1 MTKTRRATF
10 WLRLAALAA
19 AACLLSGCGSTAA
32 QEQQN
37 TAWEDRTP
45 THSMELQ
52 YAEQFT
58 ADYYEDGS
66 ALVTIGGTDR
76 YLVVPEDTDPP
87 NGLDEDITVL
97 QQPLDTIYLAASSAM
112 DSFRQLDELDRIR
125 MTSTTR
131 ANWSL
136 PEVQQALDS
145 GTMCYAGKYSAPD
158 YELILTEG
166 CRLAIESTMI
176 YHSPEVKEQLE
187 GLGIPVLVERSSYE
201 SHPLGRMEWI
211 RLYGLLTGTDAEA
224 EAFFDSQVEQLDDI
238 LTQENTG
245 KTVAFFYISSNG
257 YVNVHKPGDYIS
269 KMIELAGGQY
279 VFSDLETEDNA
290 LSTTNMQ
297 MEAFYAGARDAD
309 YLIYNSAIDG
319 ELQTIA
325 QLLEKDQLLASFRA
339 VQEGNVWCTGKNMF
353 QQTTG
358 VSEMI
363 LDLNQIVTGQADE
376 ENQLTYLHR
385 LT

>member
-1 MTKTRRATF
+1 MRRRGTV
-10 WLRLAALAA
+10 WLWLAALAA
-19 AACLLSGCGSTAA
+19 TACLTAGCGQTASQA
-32 QEQQN
+32 QSDVS
-37 TAWEDRTP
+37 WEDRTP
-45 THSMELQ
+45 THSMKLQ
-52 YAEQFT
+52 YAEQFSV
-58 ADYYEDGS
+58 DYYDDGS
-66 ALVTIGGTDR
+66 SLITIGGNDR
-76 YLVVPEDTDPP
+76 YLIVPEGAVPP
-87 NGLDEDITVL
+87 TGLDEDVTL
-97 QQPLDTIYLAASSAM
+97 LRQPLDNLYLAASSAM
-112 DSFRQLDELDRIR
+112 DSFRQLDELDRIS

-131 ANWSL
+131 SNWSL

-158 YELILTEG
+158 YEQILTEG

-211 RLYGLLTGTDAEA
+211 RLYGLLTGKEETATT
-224 EAFFDSQVEQLDDI
+224 FFDSQVKQLDDV
-238 LTQENTG
+238 LAQENTG

-319 ELQTIA
+319 ELQTID
-325 QLLEKDQLLASFRA
+325 QLLEKDALLASFRA
-339 VQEGNVWCTGKNMF
+339 VKEGNVWCTGKNMF

-363 LDLNQIVTGQADE
+363 LDLNRIITGQAGDE
-376 ENQLTYLHR
+376 TQLTYLHR

>member
-1 MTKTRRATF
+1 MRRRGTV
-10 WLRLAALAA
+10 WLWLAALAA
-19 AACLLSGCGSTAA
+19 TACLTAGCGQTASQA
-32 QEQQN
+32 QSDVS
-37 TAWEDRTP
+37 WEDRTP
-45 THSMELQ
+45 THSMKLQ
-52 YAEQFT
+52 YAEQFSV
-58 ADYYEDGS
+58 DYYDDGS
-66 ALVTIGGTDR
+66 SLITIGGNDR
-76 YLVVPEDTDPP
+76 YLVVPEGTVPP
-87 NGLDEDITVL
+87 TGLDEDVTL
-97 QQPLDTIYLAASSAM
+97 LRQPLDNLYLAASSAM
-112 DSFRQLDELDRIR
+112 DSFRQLDELDRIS

-131 ANWSL
+131 SNWSL

-158 YELILTEG
+158 YEQILTEG

-211 RLYGLLTGTDAEA
+211 RLYGLLTGKEETATT
-224 EAFFDSQVEQLDDI
+224 FFDSQVKQLDDI
-238 LTQENTG
+238 LAQENTG

-319 ELQTIA
+319 ELQTID
-325 QLLEKDQLLASFRA
+325 QLLEKDALLASFRA
-339 VQEGNVWCTGKNMF
+339 VKEGNVWCTGKNMF

-363 LDLNQIVTGQADE
+363 LDLNRIITGQAGDE
-376 ENQLTYLHR
+376 TQLTYLHR

>member
-1 MTKTRRATF
+1 MRRRGTV
-10 WLRLAALAA
+10 WLWLAALTAT
-19 AACLLSGCGSTAA
+19 ACLTAGCGQTASQA
-32 QEQQN
+32 QSDVS
-37 TAWEDRTP
+37 WEDRTP
-45 THSMELQ
+45 THSMKLQ
-52 YAEQFT
+52 YAEQFSV
-58 ADYYEDGS
+58 DYYDDGS
-66 ALVTIGGTDR
+66 SLITIGGNDR
-76 YLVVPEDTDPP
+76 YLVVPEGTVPP
-87 NGLDEDITVL
+87 TGLDEDVTL
-97 QQPLDTIYLAASSAM
+97 LRQPLDNLYLAASSAM
-112 DSFRQLDELDRIR
+112 DSFRQLDELDRIS

-131 ANWSL
+131 SNWSL

-158 YELILTEG
+158 YEQILTEG

-211 RLYGLLTGTDAEA
+211 RLYGLLSGKEEA
-224 EAFFDSQVEQLDDI
+224 ATTFFDSQVKQLDGV
-238 LTQENTG
+238 LAQENTG

-319 ELQTIA
+319 ELQTID
-325 QLLEKDQLLASFRA
+325 QLLEKDALLASFRA
-339 VQEGNVWCTGKNMF
+339 VKEGNVWCTGKNMF

-363 LDLNQIVTGQADE
+363 LDLNRIITGQAGDE
-376 ENQLTYLHR
+376 TQLTYLHR